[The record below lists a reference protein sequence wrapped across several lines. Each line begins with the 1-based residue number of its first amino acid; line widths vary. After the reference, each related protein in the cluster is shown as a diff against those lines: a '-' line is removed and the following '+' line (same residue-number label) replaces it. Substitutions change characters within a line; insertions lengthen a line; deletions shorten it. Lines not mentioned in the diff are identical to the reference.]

1 MSKSPVTQLPS
12 SRSGQIR
19 TFALVVLYC
28 SLKVEFS
35 FAFQLQQSLLRSGRH
50 SSAGRVQST
59 LPSPHASI
67 IKPQIRETA
76 TTKLTMATTA
86 DDTSIPARSSS
97 NATGRLIL
105 SSMQHIG
112 GDGDTSIQLVLAS
125 QSPRRREILDM
136 MGLGGKYSARPSPL
150 DETAT
155 QLKLIQENIS
165 PIEYTQRL
173 AEAKAHALAVE
184 EATSSASAP
193 VLYLGSDTIVELEGS
208 ILEKP
213 KDTADAMTMLRKLSG
228 RQHFVYTGVA
238 LYSTNSKKHSEKVA
252 LLSSFTATAKV
263 TFVEL
268 SEEDIVAYVESGEP
282 MDKAGSYGIQGI
294 GGQFVSEIQGDF
306 FTVMGLPMNLVSQSL
321 SDAVRLLL

>member
-1 MSKSPVTQLPS
+1 MTKSRVTHLPS
-12 SRSGQIR
+12 NRSCQIR
-19 TFALVVLYC
+19 TLALVVLYC

-35 FAFQLQQSLLRSGRH
+35 FAFQLQQSQLRSGRY
-50 SSAGRVQST
+50 SCAGRVQ
-59 LPSPHASI
+59 LSPPASI
-67 IKPQIRETA
+67 IQPDIRETA
-76 TTKLTMATTA
+76 ITKLTMATTA
-86 DDTSIPARSSS
+86 DETSNPAHSIS
-97 NATGRLIL
+97 NAMGRLIL

-136 MGLGGKYSARPSPL
+136 MGLAGKYSARPSPL

-155 QLKLIQENIS
+155 QLKLIQENTS

-184 EATSSASAP
+184 EATSSTTTTP

-213 KDTADAMTMLRKLSG
+213 KDKADAMTMLRKLSG

-238 LYSTNSKKHSEKVA
+238 LYSTHSKKHSEKVA
-252 LLSSFTATAKV
+252 LLASFTATAKV